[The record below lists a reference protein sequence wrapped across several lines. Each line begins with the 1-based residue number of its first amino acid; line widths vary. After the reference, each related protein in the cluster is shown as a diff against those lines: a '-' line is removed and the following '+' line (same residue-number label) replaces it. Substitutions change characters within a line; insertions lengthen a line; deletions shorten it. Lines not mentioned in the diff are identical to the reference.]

1 MSLIINV
8 CLAIKCPYAYKTSPK
23 SSSGC
28 RKYSDARNHCHLVRG
43 RHQIKEQSTEYF
55 LNSSLLSEEE
65 IAQLKIQN
73 DSFLLDCLENRESL
87 QAEVKFGNKILYSPY
102 DEKTFDLAAYASQP

>member
-1 MSLIINV
+1 MSSIINV

-28 RKYSDARNHCHLVRG
+28 RKYSDARNHCHLVRN
-43 RHQIKEQSTEYF
+43 RPQLKQRSTEYF
-55 LNSSLLSEEE
+55 LNSSSLAKGE

-73 DSFLLDCLENRESL
+73 DSFLLDSLENRESL
-87 QAEVKFGNKILYSPY
+87 QAEVKFGNETLYSPY
-102 DEKTFDLAAYASQP
+102 NEETFDLAAYANQP